1 MEIGP
6 INAVRPVTMV
16 KPLRADV
23 DVTGV
28 FAVEF
33 RKKAEDATYSS
44 NQQRAARG
52 LEDEAAPDED
62 LEDDDSGSETTSGS
76 SFPPVTAVGK
86 LSFFA

>member
-23 DVTGV
+23 DLTGV

-33 RKKAEDATYSS
+33 RKKAEDATYSL
-44 NQQRAARG
+44 NRQRVARG

-62 LEDDDSGSETTSGS
+62 LQEESDSDSAS
-76 SFPPVTAVGK
+76 SDSFRPVTAVGK
-86 LSFFA
+86 INFFA

>member
-6 INAVRPVTMV
+6 VNAVRPVPMV
-16 KPLRADV
+16 KPSRTDV
-23 DVTGV
+23 DLTGV

-33 RKKAEDATYSS
+33 RKQPEDATYSS
-44 NQQRAARG
+44 NQQRVARG

-62 LEDDDSGSETTSGS
+62 LQEDPGSDTASGS

-86 LSFFA
+86 ISFFA